1 VASGSLIGIS
11 LQGKYFF
18 HMNSAMVN
26 VLYFSLVTN
35 DFDIVDPDEEVTRPQ
50 GYTTAGA
57 SVMYLPHPNPSY
69 MPSLPSVQSNN
80 PQPVFFQNSPPVLP
94 ETTMPLFDISTITH
108 PNVQGSFNIRYSP
121 TFSDDQLLGIFP
133 ANNAIEPLESL
144 YFNQMYPS
152 NSPGYHQPGAS
163 TPPDCHYPHSTSEPV
178 ASSSRQTLADIQPGL
193 YHREAD
199 YPTSDVKAEP
209 ENNVLI
215 PDLPLEPRQKQSK
228 NRRQQPYDRRKRG
241 TRRREATST
250 IVPSNFDPAPAI
262 ASFLNRQAIICPI
275 LVKGNLCGRSVNTA
289 QEMTDHLFETHR
301 VDSKKS
307 CTANVGLGGVCPHC
321 GSRLTSCIYR
331 HLMSDFY
338 RYACPV
344 EGCNKTYSRPDQL
357 RGHCKSHGFQILSK
371 ANEEFAV
378 RK

>member
-1 VASGSLIGIS
+1 
-11 LQGKYFF
+11 
-18 HMNSAMVN
+18 MNSATVN
-26 VLYFSLVTN
+26 VLYFSLATN

-57 SVMYLPHPNPSY
+57 SVMYLPRPNPSY
-69 MPSLPSVQSNN
+69 TPGLPSVQSNN

-163 TPPDCHYPHSTSEPV
+163 TPPDCHYPPSTSEPV

-193 YHREAD
+193 YHRDAD

-241 TRRREATST
+241 HSPKRSDFDYRSQQLRPCSSDSQFPESPGNYSDCGT
-250 IVPSNFDPAPAI
+250 IGLSPLI
-262 ASFLNRQAIICPI
+262 RFLNPSTFIRFEMQGVMEIHGILLVWSRICI
-275 LVKGNLCGRSVNTA
+275 V
-289 QEMTDHLFETHR
+289 
-301 VDSKKS
+301 
-307 CTANVGLGGVCPHC
+307 
-321 GSRLTSCIYR
+321 
-331 HLMSDFY
+331 
-338 RYACPV
+338 V
-344 EGCNKTYSRPDQL
+344 ES
-357 RGHCKSHGFQILSK
+357 
-371 ANEEFAV
+371 EFDV
-378 RK
+378 IV